1 MEERTKKD
9 SPKYSPPKFSKK
21 ILLNNILPPWKREPK
36 KILLNIPLPNSQKRF
51 S

>member
-21 ILLNNILPPWKREPK
+21 ILLNNILPHGRE
-36 KILLNIPLPNSQKRF
+36 NQKRF